1 MNTQLNTNADQASVQ
16 RIAEL
21 ETLLQIDRELNSRLD
36 FEQVLD
42 TVRKWIT
49 RVGKTDR
56 VWIFIVQEEE
66 EGNSTGSYVFPQDY
80 TGDEDELIE
89 QAMMQ
94 ANSKVTVIKRETQIQ
109 LVAPILYRDKT
120 LGAFLIQREQPFSES
135 EVYILELLFNR
146 SAATIANVQLNRA
159 VQRANQDKSKFVSL
173 VTHELRNPMTCIKGY
188 ADLLTKDVIGPI
200 NEQQRNFI
208 NVIRKSAEWMST
220 LVSDLADFS
229 RIESGRLELDKAFIP
244 VQDCIEETLKNL
256 RSKIDDK
263 QQNLV
268 VDIDPGL
275 PNVYVDPYRL
285 SQIMKNLLSNAW
297 KFTPNEGDIRINAK
311 SQERYACIEV
321 VDNGIGIRLEDQ
333 PKLFSK
339 FFRSEDPAVRE
350 EPGWGLGLYMAKR
363 LVEIMG
369 GDIGYRSM
377 PGEGSTFWFTIP
389 VFEIDVPLA

>member
-1 MNTQLNTNADQASVQ
+1 LN
-16 RIAEL
+16 
-21 ETLLQIDRELNSRLD
+21 
-36 FEQVLD
+36 
-42 TVRKWIT
+42 
-49 RVGKTDR
+49 
-56 VWIFIVQEEE
+56 
-66 EGNSTGSYVFPQDY
+66 
-80 TGDEDELIE
+80 
-89 QAMMQ
+89 
-94 ANSKVTVIKRETQIQ
+94 
-109 LVAPILYRDKT
+109 
-120 LGAFLIQREQPFSES
+120 
-135 EVYILELLFNR
+135 
-146 SAATIANVQLNRA
+146 
-159 VQRANQDKSKFVSL
+159 
-173 VTHELRNPMTCIKGY
+173 
-188 ADLLTKDVIGPI
+188 KDVIGPI

-208 NVIRKSAEWMST
+208 YVIRKSAEWMST

-229 RIESGRLELDKAFIP
+229 RIESGRLELDKAFTP
-244 VQDCIEETLKNL
+244 VQECIEETLKNL

-263 QQNLV
+263 HQNLI

-369 GDIGYRSM
+369 GEIGYRSM